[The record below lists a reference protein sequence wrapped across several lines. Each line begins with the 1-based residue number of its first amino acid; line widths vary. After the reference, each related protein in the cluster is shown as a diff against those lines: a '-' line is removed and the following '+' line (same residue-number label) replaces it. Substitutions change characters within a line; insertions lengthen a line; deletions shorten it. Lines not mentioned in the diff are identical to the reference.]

1 MYRSSVMIGV
11 CPPKR
16 LGLVEAKETEYL
28 VKKHVYTAGL
38 ENCPVAE
45 FVPAR
50 IAKRIHGPVN
60 IKCWNSPPTSPAE
73 KGQIPGDTE
82 QEKIADN
89 MSPGVS
95 IPAIGQLF

>member
-11 CPPKR
+11 CPTKR

-50 IAKRIHGPVN
+50 IAKGIHGPVN
-60 IKCWNSPPTSPAE
+60 IKCRNSPPASPAE
-73 KGQIPGDTE
+73 KGQISCDAQ
-82 QEKIADN
+82 QEKLADN
-89 MSPGVS
+89 MNPGVPIS
-95 IPAIGQLF
+95 AIGQLF